1 MSKYFHKVTRVFS
14 SGKILWPMTIEKNII
29 FNKLLKKGNF
39 MNDNIKPQE
48 KTKDKKQVLC
58 SVCKNKFPLAQ
69 VVPVAMI
76 RDSLLKCVKVAHP
89 NIEIEHDYIC
99 QSDLNKIRR
108 EYFKQ
113 LIQEEKGDLTEVEN
127 AVVDAL
133 QEHDVISRRIN
144 EPDLDFG
151 TFGER
156 LSDKIA
162 RFGGSWT
169 FIMLF
174 ALAITIWVVW
184 NSASQVRFDPYPYIL
199 LNLFLSCLA
208 SLQAPI
214 IMMSQN
220 RLQVHDRISQ
230 EQDYQVNLK
239 SEVEIRVLNEKI
251 DKLISHQWQR
261 LLEIQEMQMDFMEQL
276 TNKVHSKK

>member
-1 MSKYFHKVTRVFS
+1 MANELIKKHTF
-14 SGKILWPMTIEKNII
+14 I
-29 FNKLLKKGNF
+29 KLLIKGIP
-39 MNDNIKPQE
+39 MNETVKPQE
-48 KTKDKKQVLC
+48 KPKEKRQVQC
-58 SVCKNKFPLAQ
+58 AVCKNKFPPSQ
-69 VVPVAMI
+69 TVPVAMI
-76 RDSLLKCVKVAHP
+76 RDSLLKCVRATHP
-89 NIEIEHDYIC
+89 TIEVDQDYIC

-144 EPDLDFG
+144 EPDSDFG

-156 LSDKIA
+156 LSDRIA

-169 FIMLF
+169 FIIIFTM
-174 ALAITIWVVW
+174 AIAIWVVW
-184 NSASQVRFDPYPYIL
+184 NTASQVRFDPYPYIL

-220 RLQVHDRISQ
+220 RLQAHDRISQ
-230 EQDYQVNLK
+230 EQDYKVNLK

-276 TNKVHSKK
+276 TNKVQSKK

>member
-1 MSKYFHKVTRVFS
+1 MEENFK
-14 SGKILWPMTIEKNII
+14 PN
-29 FNKLLKKGNF
+29 LKGTFK
-39 MNDNIKPQE
+39 E
-48 KTKDKKQVLC
+48 KKQNIC
-58 SVCKNKFPLAQ
+58 EVCKLRYSPKITTPLAT
-69 VVPVAMI
+69 I
-76 RDSLLKCVKVAHP
+76 RDSLLKFVIKSNP
-89 NIEIEHDYIC
+89 NVDIENGYIC
-99 QSDLNKIRR
+99 HDDLNKIRR

-133 QEHDVISRRIN
+133 EEHEVVSRHIYQFD
-144 EPDLDFG
+144 EKSG
-151 TFGER
+151 TYGER

-162 RFGGSWT
+162 KFGGSWT

-174 ALAITIWVVW
+174 AFSIAIWVVW
-184 NSASQVRFDPYPYIL
+184 NSTRLVRFDPYPYIL

-220 RLQVHDRISQ
+220 RLQVHDRLSQ
-230 EQDYQVNLK
+230 EQDYKVNLK

-276 TNKVHSKK
+276 TDKKRK

>member
-1 MSKYFHKVTRVFS
+1 MQY
-14 SGKILWPMTIEKNII
+14 N
-29 FNKLLKKGNF
+29 LK
-39 MNDNIKPQE
+39 E
-48 KTKDKKQVLC
+48 KKQIQC
-58 SVCKNKFPLAQ
+58 CVCKNKFSPSQTTPLAT
-69 VVPVAMI
+69 I
-76 RDSLLKCVKVAHP
+76 RDSLLKIVLS
-89 NIEIEHDYIC
+89 NQSEINVENDYIC
-99 QSDLNKIRR
+99 VKDLNKIRR

-113 LIQEEKGDLTEVEN
+113 LIKEEKGDLSEVEN

-133 QEHDVISRRIN
+133 EEHDVVSKELNMRDVEAN
-144 EPDLDFG
+144 

-156 LSDKIA
+156 LSDTIA
-162 RFGGSWT
+162 HFGGSWT
-169 FIMLF
+169 FIIIFGMSI
-174 ALAITIWVVW
+174 AIWVVW

-220 RLQVHDRISQ
+220 RLQTHDRLRQ
-230 EQDYQVNLK
+230 EQDYKVNLK

-261 LLEIQEMQMDFMEQL
+261 LLEIQEMQMDFMEEL
-276 TNKVHSKK
+276 TDKKHK

>member
-1 MSKYFHKVTRVFS
+1 M
-14 SGKILWPMTIEKNII
+14 GE
-29 FNKLLKKGNF
+29 NF
-39 MNDNIKPQE
+39 KE
-48 KTKDKKQVLC
+48 KKQNTCTL
-58 SVCKNKFPLAQ
+58 CKNKFSPNQTVPLAT
-69 VVPVAMI
+69 I
-76 RDSLLKCVKVAHP
+76 RDSLLNYVFKTNPHA
-89 NIEIEHDYIC
+89 NIEEDFLC
-99 QSDLNKIRR
+99 LNDLNKIRR

-113 LIQEEKGDLTEVEN
+113 LIKEEKGDLTEVEN

-133 QEHDVISRRIN
+133 EEHDVVSKHIDQT
-144 EPDLDFG
+144 DLQAI

-169 FIMLF
+169 FILLF
-174 ALAITIWVVW
+174 ASSIAIWVVW
-184 NSASQVRFDPYPYIL
+184 NSSSEVRFDPYPYIL

-220 RLQVHDRISQ
+220 RLQAHDRLSQ
-230 EQDYQVNLK
+230 EQDYKVNLK

-276 TNKVHSKK
+276 TSKKNK

>member
-1 MSKYFHKVTRVFS
+1 MRD
-14 SGKILWPMTIEKNII
+14 N
-29 FNKLLKKGNF
+29 LK
-39 MNDNIKPQE
+39 E
-48 KTKDKKQVLC
+48 KKQNQC
-58 SVCKNKFPLAQ
+58 CICNKMFIPDKTTPLAT
-69 VVPVAMI
+69 I
-76 RDSLLKCVKVAHP
+76 RDSLLQSIFKNK
-89 NIEIEHDYIC
+89 NINNIDLQHGYIC
-99 QSDLNKIRR
+99 LNDLNNARR

-113 LIQEEKGDLTEVEN
+113 LISEEKGDLTEVEN

-133 QEHDVISRRIN
+133 EEHDVVSKHIN
-144 EPDLDFG
+144 QFDPKAG

-162 RFGGSWT
+162 NFGGSWT

-174 ALAITIWVVW
+174 GSSIALWVVW
-184 NSASQVRFDPYPYIL
+184 NSATQVRFDPYPYIL

-220 RLQVHDRISQ
+220 RLQVHDRIRQ
-230 EQDYQVNLK
+230 EQDYKVNLK

-276 TNKVHSKK
+276 TSKKPK

>member
-1 MSKYFHKVTRVFS
+1 MPENLN
-14 SGKILWPMTIEKNII
+14 GK
-29 FNKLLKKGNF
+29 LK
-39 MNDNIKPQE
+39 E
-48 KTKDKKQVLC
+48 KKQNLC
-58 SVCKNKFPLAQ
+58 CVCKNRFSPAQ
-69 VVPVAMI
+69 TVPVATV
-76 RDSLLKCVKVAHP
+76 RDSLLNFILRKNPDLNV
-89 NIEIEHDYIC
+89 ELDFIC
-99 QSDLNKIRR
+99 LNDLNKVRK
-108 EYFKQ
+108 EYFQQ
-113 LIQEEKGDLTEVEN
+113 LIKEEKGDLTEVEI

-133 QEHDVISRRIN
+133 QEHEVVSKHIDHLEI
-144 EPDLDFG
+144 PDI
-151 TFGER
+151 TFGEL
-156 LSDKIA
+156 LSDRIA

-174 ALAITIWVVW
+174 ATSIAIWVVW
-184 NSASQVRFDPYPYIL
+184 NSSTEVRFDPYPYIL

-220 RLQVHDRISQ
+220 RQQVHDRLNQ
-230 EQDYQVNLK
+230 EQDYKVNLK

-276 TNKVHSKK
+276 TDRKHK

>member
-1 MSKYFHKVTRVFS
+1 MPDNV
-14 SGKILWPMTIEKNII
+14 
-29 FNKLLKKGNF
+29 KKR
-39 MNDNIKPQE
+39 
-48 KTKDKKQVLC
+48 TQVQC
-58 SVCKNKFPLAQ
+58 NVCHNKFSLTQATPLAT
-69 VVPVAMI
+69 V
-76 RDSLLKCVKVAHP
+76 RDSILKSILKNHP
-89 NIEIEHDYIC
+89 NVDIENGYIC
-99 QSDLNKIRR
+99 QGDLNYARR

-133 QEHDVISRRIN
+133 EEHEVVSKQIVQFDTKA
-144 EPDLDFG
+144 G

-162 RFGGSWT
+162 QFGGSWT
-169 FIMLF
+169 FILLF
-174 ALAITIWVVW
+174 GMAITIWVVW
-184 NSASQVRFDPYPYIL
+184 NSATQVRFDPYPYIL

-220 RLQVHDRISQ
+220 RLQVHDRLSQ
-230 EQDYQVNLK
+230 EQDFKVNLK
-239 SEVEIRVLNEKI
+239 SEVEIRVLNEKV

-276 TNKVHSKK
+276 THKKK

>member
-1 MSKYFHKVTRVFS
+1 MYENLKETDETHCAICSKNFS
-14 SGKILWPMTIEKNII
+14 PEELT
-29 FNKLLKKGNF
+29 
-39 MNDNIKPQE
+39 
-48 KTKDKKQVLC
+48 
-58 SVCKNKFPLAQ
+58 PLAT
-69 VVPVAMI
+69 V
-76 RDSLLKCVKVAHP
+76 RDSLIKAIKQNTPSVDV
-89 NIEIEHDYIC
+89 EDGYIC
-99 QSDLNKIRR
+99 LGDLNKIRR

-113 LIQEEKGDLTEVEN
+113 LIKEEKGDLTEVEN

-133 QEHDVISRRIN
+133 QEHDVVSKHLDEL
-144 EPDLDFG
+144 EPEGG
-151 TFGER
+151 TFGEK
-156 LSDKIA
+156 LSDTIA

-169 FIMLF
+169 FIIIF
-174 ALAITIWVVW
+174 IISISIWIIW

-199 LNLFLSCLA
+199 LNLFLSLVA

-220 RLQVHDRISQ
+220 RLQHHDRISQ
-230 EQDYQVNLK
+230 EQDYKVNLK

-276 TNKVHSKK
+276 TDKNRSE

>member
-1 MSKYFHKVTRVFS
+1 MNESLKNKSFVQCCVCSNKFS
-14 SGKILWPMTIEKNII
+14 I
-29 FNKLLKKGNF
+29 
-39 MNDNIKPQE
+39 
-48 KTKDKKQVLC
+48 KQVT
-58 SVCKNKFPLAQ
+58 PLAT
-69 VVPVAMI
+69 I
-76 RDSLLKCVKVAHP
+76 RDSILKSIIKKNPQVD
-89 NIEIEHDYIC
+89 IEECYIC
-99 QSDLNKIRR
+99 QSDLNSSRR

-133 QEHDVISRRIN
+133 EEHDVVSRRMYQFDK
-144 EPDLDFG
+144 EAG

-162 RFGGSWT
+162 NFGGSWT
-169 FIMLF
+169 FIIIF
-174 ALAITIWVVW
+174 ALSIAIWVVW
-184 NSASQVRFDPYPYIL
+184 NSASQVRFDPYPFIL

-220 RLQVHDRISQ
+220 RLQVHDRLSQ
-230 EQDYQVNLK
+230 EQDYKVNLK
-239 SEVEIRVLNEKI
+239 SEVEIRVLNEKV

-276 TNKVHSKK
+276 TNKRK

>member
-1 MSKYFHKVTRVFS
+1 MYSMRDNLKA
-14 SGKILWPMTIEKNII
+14 KN
-29 FNKLLKKGNF
+29 
-39 MNDNIKPQE
+39 
-48 KTKDKKQVLC
+48 QVHC
-58 SVCKNKFPLAQ
+58 SVCNNKFSLKQTTPLAT
-69 VVPVAMI
+69 I
-76 RDSLLKCVKVAHP
+76 RDSILKFVIKKNPQVD
-89 NIEIEHDYIC
+89 IENGYIC
-99 QSDLNKIRR
+99 QKDLNLTRR

-113 LIQEEKGDLTEVEN
+113 LIQEEKGDLSEVEN

-133 QEHDVISRRIN
+133 QEHDVVSKRIYAFD
-144 EPDLDFG
+144 PKTG

-162 RFGGSWT
+162 SFGGSWT
-169 FIMLF
+169 FIILF
-174 ALAITIWVVW
+174 TISIAIWVVW

-220 RLQVHDRISQ
+220 RLQVHDRLSQ
-230 EQDYQVNLK
+230 EQDYKVNLK

-261 LLEIQEMQMDFMEQL
+261 LLEIQEMQMDFMEQM
-276 TNKVHSKK
+276 THKKK

>member
-1 MSKYFHKVTRVFS
+1 MQETSK
-14 SGKILWPMTIEKNII
+14 IKN
-29 FNKLLKKGNF
+29 
-39 MNDNIKPQE
+39 
-48 KTKDKKQVLC
+48 QVQC
-58 SVCKNKFPLAQ
+58 SVCNGKFSLKQTTPLAT
-69 VVPVAMI
+69 V
-76 RDSLLKCVKVAHP
+76 RDSILKSILKKNP
-89 NIEIEHDYIC
+89 NVDVENGYIC
-99 QSDLNKIRR
+99 QGDLNYARR

-113 LIQEEKGDLTEVEN
+113 LIQEEKGDLTEVEK

-133 QEHDVISRRIN
+133 QEHEVVSRRI
-144 EPDLDFG
+144 DQFDTTAG

-156 LSDKIA
+156 LSDRIA
-162 RFGGSWT
+162 QFGGSWT

-184 NSASQVRFDPYPYIL
+184 NSATQVRFDPYPYIL

-220 RLQVHDRISQ
+220 RLQVHDRLSQ
-230 EQDYQVNLK
+230 EQDFKVNLK

-251 DKLISHQWQR
+251 YKLISHQWQR

-276 TNKVHSKK
+276 THKKK

>member
-1 MSKYFHKVTRVFS
+1 M
-14 SGKILWPMTIEKNII
+14 PEN
-29 FNKLLKKGNF
+29 LK
-39 MNDNIKPQE
+39 E
-48 KTKDKKQVLC
+48 KKQNQC
-58 SVCKNKFPLAQ
+58 SVCEKKYSLKQIVPLAT
-69 VVPVAMI
+69 I
-76 RDSLLKCVKVAHP
+76 RDSLLNFVLKNNP
-89 NIEIEHDYIC
+89 NVDIENGYIC
-99 QSDLNKIRR
+99 FNDLNKVRR

-113 LIQEEKGDLTEVEN
+113 LITEEKGDLTEVEN
-127 AVVDAL
+127 AVVNAL
-133 QEHDVISRRIN
+133 EEHDVVSKN
-144 EPDLDFG
+144 LNQFDPKAG

-169 FIMLF
+169 FIILF
-174 ALAITIWVVW
+174 ALAISIWVVW
-184 NSASQVRFDPYPYIL
+184 NSATLVRFDPYPYIL

-220 RLQVHDRISQ
+220 RLQVYDRLSQ
-230 EQDYQVNLK
+230 EQDFKVNLK
-239 SEVEIRVLNEKI
+239 SEVENRVLNEKI

-276 TNKVHSKK
+276 TNKKHK

>member
-1 MSKYFHKVTRVFS
+1 MVKLYTDQSDRIVKQS
-14 SGKILWPMTIEKNII
+14 STQGAYM
-29 FNKLLKKGNF
+29 
-39 MNDNIKPQE
+39 QE
-48 KTKDKKQVLC
+48 NLKDKKTSQC
-58 SVCKNKFPLAQ
+58 SICKNKFTAKQTTPL
-69 VVPVAMI
+69 VTM
-76 RDSLLKCVKVAHP
+76 RDSLLQFVLKKNPDVD
-89 NIEIEHDYIC
+89 IETGHIC
-99 QSDLNKIRR
+99 LNDLNLIRR
-108 EYFKQ
+108 DYFKQ
-113 LIQEEKGDLTEVEN
+113 LIHEEKGDLTEVEN

-133 QEHDVISRRIN
+133 EEHEVVSRQLLHF
-144 EPDLDFG
+144 DADAG

-162 RFGGSWT
+162 KFGGSWT
-169 FIMLF
+169 FIILF
-174 ALAITIWVVW
+174 ATSISIWVVW
-184 NSASQVRFDPYPYIL
+184 NSASLVRFDPYPYIL

-220 RLQVHDRISQ
+220 RLQIHDRLSQ
-230 EQDYQVNLK
+230 EQDYKVNLK

-276 TNKVHSKK
+276 TNKKTK

>member
-1 MSKYFHKVTRVFS
+1 MDENLKEIKLCCLCHK
-14 SGKILWPMTIEKNII
+14 
-29 FNKLLKKGNF
+29 NF
-39 MNDNIKPQE
+39 PVDR
-48 KTKDKKQVLC
+48 TV
-58 SVCKNKFPLAQ
+58 PLAT
-69 VVPVAMI
+69 I
-76 RDSLLKCVKVAHP
+76 RDSLLKFVFKSNPTLADDRDEDFLCL
-89 NIEIEHDYIC
+89 D
-99 QSDLNKIRR
+99 DLNKIRR

-113 LIQEEKGDLTEVEN
+113 LISEEKGDLTEVEN

-133 QEHDVISRRIN
+133 EEHEVVSRHIPQFDVN
-144 EPDLDFG
+144 AG

-162 RFGGSWT
+162 KFGGSWT
-169 FIMLF
+169 FILLF
-174 ALAITIWVVW
+174 ALAIAIWVVW
-184 NSASQVRFDPYPYIL
+184 NSASHVRFDPYPYIL

-220 RLQVHDRISQ
+220 RLQVHDRLSQ
-230 EQDYQVNLK
+230 EQDYKVNLK

-276 TNKVHSKK
+276 TDKKFK